1 MQIFKKEKLNT
12 FGSWDSVCVSMSK
25 STSGEIING
34 KLEFTA
40 TRGHSVSDDIEV
52 DAVELVGY
60 KCPRKF
66 ISSPDLQG
74 HMNY

>member
-1 MQIFKKEKLNT
+1 MQIFKKEKLDT
-12 FGSWDSVCVSMSK
+12 FESWKSVCVSMSE

-34 KLEFTA
+34 KLEFIA

-52 DAVELVGY
+52 DGVELVGY

-66 ISSPDLQG
+66 ISSPDL
-74 HMNY
+74 